1 MILKENE
8 IVYLQS
14 YKHDG
19 SLHRTWAK
27 GVVIESSDDQ
37 FVVVTNKTWVTE
49 ANGRHWIT
57 KEPAICFFYRDR
69 WFNIFSMIRKSGI
82 YYYCNLASPS
92 IFDGEAIKNIDYDLD
107 VKVYPDGSWEI
118 LDRDEYIEHDKKMN
132 YGTEVKEIIEKELE
146 TLINMVKERKGP
158 FKKEIIEKYYDYYQK
173 KK

>member
-1 MILKENE
+1 
-8 IVYLQS
+8 
-14 YKHDG
+14 
-19 SLHRTWAK
+19 
-27 GVVIESSDDQ
+27 
-37 FVVVTNKTWVTE
+37 
-49 ANGRHWIT
+49 
-57 KEPAICFFYRDR
+57 
-69 WFNIFSMIRKSGI
+69 MIRKSGI